1 MTPSGGSQ
9 KTEGGWRMTHL
20 DGRAL
25 RRSAALQVQGQVRF
39 GLLRNAL
46 RNVKGL
52 LQVRLSLMAVVAATF
67 FGQAYLVRELFAAEV
82 FFVFAFLGVTMA
94 LAPYI

>member
-1 MTPSGGSQ
+1 MP
-9 KTEGGWRMTHL
+9 HL

-52 LQVRLSLMAVVAATF
+52 SQVRLSLMAVVAATF
-67 FGQAYLVRELFAAEV
+67 FGQAYLVRELCAAEV

>member
-1 MTPSGGSQ
+1 
-9 KTEGGWRMTHL
+9 MTHL

-25 RRSAALQVQGQVRF
+25 RRSAALQVQGRVRF

-52 LQVRLSLMAVVAATF
+52 LQVRLSLIAATF

-94 LAPYI
+94 LAPCI

>member
-1 MTPSGGSQ
+1 
-9 KTEGGWRMTHL
+9 MTHL

-82 FFVFAFLGVTMA
+82 FFVFAFLGVTVA